1 MVAVV
6 VVGTDFATW
15 QQETSYVLPPWT
27 LATAPGSLA
36 PLGGA
41 TSAVAQIRPPL
52 PSTPDTRQ
60 DNVDGFV
67 VVKVSTNGVTNG
79 MLYEYVLGRCSCH
92 TSSVRQT
99 IGRSSVR
106 RERIHNEAAHK
117 SRFRKGNTCL
127 ESVSGKPKSKWDSF
141 HLDDAMHTHHG
152 SASCHH

>member
-1 MVAVV
+1 MAARNELRTTSVDSSYCSRVI
-6 VVGTDFATW
+6 GTARRRYLSCGPD
-15 QQETSYVLPPWT
+15 P
-27 LATAPGSLA
+27 
-36 PLGGA
+36 
-41 TSAVAQIRPPL
+41 PPL